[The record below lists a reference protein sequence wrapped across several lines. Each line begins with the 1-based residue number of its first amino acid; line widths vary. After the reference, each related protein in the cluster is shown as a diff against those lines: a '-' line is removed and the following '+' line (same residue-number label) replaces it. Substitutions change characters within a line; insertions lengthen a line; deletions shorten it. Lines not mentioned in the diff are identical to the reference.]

1 MYRFIGLAIYIFCF
15 VFVPSH
21 EAICDDRPDGFY
33 DATEQS
39 GVNFVHTDGSSEKY
53 FLIETVTAG
62 LGAFDYD
69 NDGDIDL
76 YFVNGAALPG
86 RTFDTPPVNRL
97 YRNDG
102 NLRFTDVTEESG
114 AGDPGYGMGC
124 AMADYDNDGDQ
135 DIFVSNFEE
144 DVLLRNNGDGT
155 FTNITQQAGLGDP
168 RAGAGAVF
176 ADFNNDGWL
185 DLFVA
190 NYIHCPTDKEE
201 TCTRLGVRLYC
212 DPSTFE
218 NVYPPQL
225 SSMYFNNGDG
235 TFRNVSKE
243 SGIEEF
249 EGRGMGV
256 ATADY
261 DQDGDTDIYIA
272 NDVSANFLWTNDGNG
287 KFEELGMFTG
297 VAYDQHGR
305 EQGSMGCDWGDFDS
319 DGWQDIIVTSYQRQ
333 SNTLYRNT
341 GDGAFQDVTIPAGI
355 LEGSMENV
363 SWAALFFDYDNDAD
377 NDLYIAHGHLQ
388 VNIEDLE
395 PAINYKSRDQLFDNN
410 EGAFNDISDSAGPG
424 FALEYSTRGGVY
436 ADLDNDGDLDLVTNN
451 SRDHALVLENVRNN
465 GHEWI
470 NLKLQGS
477 DSNRDAIGARVTVR
491 VGNHQQVKEVRAG
504 SSYQSHYDNRLHFG
518 LGKSKKIDE
527 IQITWPSGAVDIH
540 KNVQAKRFY
549 FATEKAGITSIK

>member
-1 MYRFIGLAIYIFCF
+1 MFSLSNLPGSIVFVIIFVISMGLAY
-15 VFVPSH
+15 S
-21 EAICDDRPDGFY
+21 EDRADGFY
-33 DATEQS
+33 DITGPS
-39 GVNFVHTDGSSEKY
+39 GVDFVHTDGASGKY

-86 RTFDTPPVNRL
+86 REFDTPPVNRL

-102 NLRFTDVTEESG
+102 NLKFTDVTEESG

-124 AMADYDNDGDQ
+124 VMGDYDNDGDQ
-135 DIFVSNFEE
+135 DIFVSNFG
-144 DVLLRNNGDGT
+144 DDALLRNNGDGT
-155 FTNITQQAGLGDP
+155 FINVTTTAGVNDP
-168 RAGAGAVF
+168 RAGAGSVF

-190 NYIHCPTDKEE
+190 NYVDCPTDKEE

-243 SGIEEF
+243 SGIENF

-261 DQDGDTDIYIA
+261 DQDGDVDIYIA
-272 NDVSANFLWTNDGNG
+272 NDVSANFLWTNDGTG
-287 KFEELGMFTG
+287 AFEEMGMFTG

-305 EQGSMGCDWGDFDS
+305 EQGSMGCDWGDFDG
-319 DGWQDIIVTSYQRQ
+319 DGWQDVIVTSYQRQ

-341 GDGAFQDVTIPAGI
+341 ADGAFQDVTIPAGV
-355 LEGSMENV
+355 LGGSMENV

-377 NDLYIAHGHLQ
+377 NDLFIAHGHLQ

-395 PAINYKSRDQLFDNN
+395 PAVHYKHPDQLFQ
-410 EGAFNDISDSAGPG
+410 NDGGKFTDVSQAAGPG
-424 FALEYSTRGGVY
+424 FQVARSTRGGVY
-436 ADLDNDGDLDLVTNN
+436 ADLDNDGDLDIITNN
-451 SRDHALVLENVRNN
+451 SRDKALVLENVCNN
-465 GHEWI
+465 GNEWI
-470 NLKLQGS
+470 TLKLQGS
-477 DSNRDAIGARVTVR
+477 ESNRDAIGARVTVR
-491 VGNHQQVKEVRAG
+491 VGDHKQYKEV
-504 SSYQSHYDNRLHFG
+504 
-518 LGKSKKIDE
+518 
-527 IQITWPSGAVDIH
+527 
-540 KNVQAKRFY
+540 
-549 FATEKAGITSIK
+549 

>member
-1 MYRFIGLAIYIFCF
+1 MDCKSLIAIFFLAVLSFNTGVSFCD
-15 VFVPSH
+15 
-21 EAICDDRPDGFY
+21 ERPDGFY
-33 DATEQS
+33 DVTQES
-39 GVNFVHTDGSSEKY
+39 GVDFVHTDGSSGRY

-86 RTFDTPPVNRL
+86 KTFDTPPVNRL

-102 NLRFTDVTEESG
+102 GLRFTDVTEESG

-155 FTNITQQAGLGDP
+155 FTDTTRQAGLGDP

-190 NYIHCPTDKEE
+190 NYIHCPTDQEE
-201 TCTRLGVRLYC
+201 KCTRLGVRLYC

-235 TFRNVSKE
+235 TFRNVSNE
-243 SGIEEF
+243 SGIEDF
-249 EGRGMGV
+249 EGRGMG
-256 ATADY
+256 AAAADY

-272 NDVSANFLWTNDGNG
+272 NDVSANFLWTNDGAG
-287 KFEELGMFTG
+287 AFEELGMFTG

-305 EQGSMGCDWGDFDS
+305 EQGSMGCDWGDFDG

-333 SNTLYRNT
+333 SNTLYRNM
-341 GDGAFQDVTIPAGI
+341 GDGAFRDVTIPAGI

-395 PAINYKSRDQLFDNN
+395 PAIDYKSRDQLFENN
-410 EGAFNDISDSAGPG
+410 EGKFTDVSGSAGPG
-424 FALEYSTRGGVY
+424 FALELSTRGGVY
-436 ADLDNDGDLDLVTNN
+436 ADLDNDGDLDLITSN
-451 SRDHALVLENVRNN
+451 SRDRALVLENVRANV
-465 GHEWI
+465 HAWV
-470 NLKLQGS
+470 NLKLQGTT
-477 DSNRDAIGARVTVR
+477 SNRDAIGARVTVQ
-491 VGNHQQVKEVRAG
+491 VGDKTQYKEVRAG

-518 LGKSKKIDE
+518 LGEAETIN
-527 IQITWPSGAVDIH
+527 QITIIWPGGGEQTH
-540 KNVQAKRFY
+540 KNLNPNHFY
-549 FATEKAGITSIK
+549 LIKENGELTEL